1 VQHRNAAVLCLSKRS
16 VTATRLGF
24 LQQFQRRDTPSH
36 NILLLWVSK
45 WRQEGLVKD
54 SKPQGRP
61 FSARTPDSVER
72 VRNAM
77 LRSPRR
83 SARRQAFALCLNE
96 CSFRRILH
104 KNFHYQSY
112 TVQVA
117 QELSEWNK
125 MSRLQFCNEFSDLVK
140 NNSPLA

>member
-1 VQHRNAAVLCLSKRS
+1 MQHLNAAVLCLSKRS

-61 FSARTPDSVER
+61 FLARTPVRVER
-72 VRNAM
+72 VRDAM

-83 SARRQAFALCLNE
+83 SAWRQTLALYLKE
-96 CSFRRILH
+96 FSDLRILH
-104 KNFHYQSY
+104 KHLHYHPY
-112 TVQVA
+112 KT
-117 QELSEWNK
+117 
-125 MSRLQFCNEFSDLVK
+125 
-140 NNSPLA
+140 